1 MQCLVNIQFFL
12 LMFIKLTGFGK
23 TTIAPSEFR
32 FVHQKMS
39 DKKAKRAAIEVELR
53 QLSKLWD
60 ELTKRNKVL
69 TSEQAVLKQ
78 QLKSRDQQIAQVPH
92 SPTVCRGTGFS

>member
-1 MQCLVNIQFFL
+1 
-12 LMFIKLTGFGK
+12 MFIKLTGFGK

-53 QLSKLWD
+53 QLSQLWD
-60 ELTKRNKVL
+60 EMTKRNRVL
-69 TSEQAVLKQ
+69 TAEQAVLKQ

-92 SPTVCRGTGFS
+92 SVCRGTGFS

>member
-1 MQCLVNIQFFL
+1 
-12 LMFIKLTGFGK
+12 MFIMLTGFGK
-23 TTIAPSEFR
+23 TTIAPSGFR

-53 QLSKLWD
+53 QLSKLW
-60 ELTKRNKVL
+60 EEMTKRNKVL
-69 TSEQAVLKQ
+69 TTEQVVLKH
-78 QLKSRDQQIAQVPH
+78 QLESRDQQIAQVPH